1 MAKKITFNPISNN
14 FDYVNDTTKL
24 EYDLSKKQSK
34 DFDSVNGNLAIFDNN
49 GQTADSGKT
58 IGKETITKNIYYV
71 LRNINDDTQNVY
83 CSEEPFSLRVG
94 SVIYVDKECTTE
106 YGKVSYYMSGTI
118 RIDTDTSIFWAIDY
132 EPKEFVSTKRVAT
145 ESAVVNF
152 LKKSDWNQNDETATD
167 YIKNRTHYEAIAEHV
182 EMSDNEYNEKKAN
195 GSTFV
200 LTKVATEVINS
211 NEYSSAKG
219 VEVGNKNDFDKI
231 YNNILRDA
239 SDTYTHE
246 GNKTKICYRIA
257 INGIDV
263 DLQWHKTDVYGG
275 NEEISPDGTYEVFYG
290 FAPSDNWMAAHHVVG
305 NGIVVKNA
313 SCVKGYYGGNA
324 HYFSRAFLIDKSIY
338 GEAPYTI
345 DFYFECEQTIKK
357 LDKKFLPDGIVVH
370 DEVFLWDENSDINN
384 YTETGIYHFK
394 GFRTNEND
402 NLPIGNVGE
411 FVNIAFTLIVD
422 KVEGKYDTT
431 AGINLPEHVSQTLF
445 LGNRQGSET
454 KIYVR
459 NATTFLS
466 DGTTTWESWKE
477 LVTST
482 YLGIASSMEDELLN
496 NATEIGLYT
505 GAIVNTSTNTFD
517 VFKLEVIN
525 NYAISNQASQLTGS
539 TIPNTVLQTMTIVS
553 LDGTDKQYKRKGNS
567 INDVYQW
574 GEWEEASATT
584 KYKTGDVVI
593 LEHITESDIQ
603 TKVISWENFIE
614 NKDSYKYVDI
624 YSKGAYPIG
633 IIVDP
638 QKKTFIYL
646 RTKVIANAPA
656 VSSSED
662 VFCDLLFNSL
672 HDGLGNTKSLMRQ
685 RYIDKNII
693 GVLSSTVSIFY
704 NGSNNQLTQFIPSR
718 DENVLLKNVFYDND
732 KGWQNFRDRI
742 EELNAMMG
750 DEDNYPTTYH
760 QGINAFYTYT
770 SSLVKTTDS
779 LSSVVSYTFYTATN
793 QLDVS
798 LFGQGSKTDRIVYG
812 ILMND
817 EE

>member
-58 IGKETITKNIYYV
+58 IGKETISKNIYYV

-94 SVIYVDKECTTE
+94 SVIYADKECTTE

-152 LKKSDWNQNDETATD
+152 FKKSDWNQNDETATD

-305 NGIVVKNA
+305 NGIVVKNTRF
-313 SCVKGYYGGNA
+313 VKGYYNENA

-553 LDGTDKQYKRKGNS
+553 LDSTDKQYKRKGNS

-574 GEWEEASATT
+574 GEWEDTTSGAT
-584 KYKTGDVVI
+584 KYKRGDVVYYSNYNLEPHFGIMPFEDYKNNPTNSESTRFPIGLVVDPVKRTFIFTDLIPHNFTQNTDCVKTYLSSYTSHSDGKETARRLSTLSNDVLASYFPSFNYLKNFKYNNGSCFYIKQKNAYIPSLQEWEEAYSLCRLLYDPSPMDTLIALRDGLTLSQELYVSDFRQFYAQLSSVANGQHPYPFNLTGDV
-593 LEHITESDIQ
+593 T
-603 TKVISWENFIE
+603 
-614 NKDSYKYVDI
+614 DSFD
-624 YSKGAYPIG
+624 
-633 IIVDP
+633 
-638 QKKTFIYL
+638 
-646 RTKVIANAPA
+646 
-656 VSSSED
+656 
-662 VFCDLLFNSL
+662 
-672 HDGLGNTKSLMRQ
+672 
-685 RYIDKNII
+685 
-693 GVLSSTVSIFY
+693 STVKGCPVFGIY
-704 NGSNNQLTQFIPSR
+704 TEEE
-718 DENVLLKNVFYDND
+718 EN
-732 KGWQNFRDRI
+732 
-742 EELNAMMG
+742 
-750 DEDNYPTTYH
+750 NYPE
-760 QGINAFYTYT
+760 F
-770 SSLVKTTDS
+770 
-779 LSSVVSYTFYTATN
+779 
-793 QLDVS
+793 
-798 LFGQGSKTDRIVYG
+798 
-812 ILMND
+812 
-817 EE
+817 